1 MMKKSQNS
9 ISDNEEI
16 PDFVFSLFW
25 EYEKGTINIFEH
37 ADLIIGRIMEIGTW
51 DVMLWLR
58 KTYPDKKLV
67 SFLERKGRQILSPRE
82 LNYWAF
88 ITGIPIGQR
97 EKWTKE
103 SRERPDVWGAR
114 YAH

>member
-25 EYEKGTINIFEH
+25 EYEKGTINIFKH

-51 DVMLWLR
+51 DAMLWLR
-58 KTYPDKKLV
+58 KTYPDKNL
-67 SFLERKGRQILSPRE
+67 FLFGKERKTDPLTP
-82 LNYWAF
+82 
-88 ITGIPIGQR
+88 
-97 EKWTKE
+97 
-103 SRERPDVWGAR
+103 
-114 YAH
+114 